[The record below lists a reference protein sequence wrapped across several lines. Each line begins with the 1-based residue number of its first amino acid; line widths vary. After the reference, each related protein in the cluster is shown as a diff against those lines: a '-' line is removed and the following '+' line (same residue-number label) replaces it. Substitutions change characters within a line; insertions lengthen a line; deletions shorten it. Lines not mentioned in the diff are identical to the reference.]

1 MNCAA
6 ADLSEQNGMKVSWS
20 KRLQGTR
27 PGLLLAILLIM
38 SGCVSGPDGPDM
50 GGIYNVLAQAED
62 PYRNPVIL
70 IPGTMG
76 SRLIDQDKD
85 EVIWGVF
92 GPSSSPNSPG
102 YARQIAL
109 PMSPG
114 KSLAELHDNVTPDGA
129 LDRVKFSV
137 IGLDIERKAYFYLL
151 STLGIAGYR
160 DERLGVV
167 NAIDYGDLHYTCFQ
181 YDYDWRR
188 DLVESAQRLHEFI
201 LARRTYVQR
210 ETEKKYGI
218 VDLDV
223 HFDIVALSM
232 GGLVAR
238 YYLRYGAAELP
249 ADGSLPEL
257 TWEGAKYVDNLI
269 LVATPNAGS
278 TNALI
283 NLANGF
289 KFGPFLA
296 RYDSALIG
304 THPSAYQLLP
314 RSRHEVLVDEQ
325 TNQPLATDIYDP
337 DLWVSMNWGLA
348 NPDHDDVLSNLLPG
362 ITDAGERRNIALDHL
377 QKSLSRARQ
386 FTAAL
391 DVPASPPKGVSLF
404 LMAGD
409 AKPTDAVAS
418 VNQQTGKIKVQEKRA
433 GDGRVLRSSALMD
446 ERTAENR
453 QSRLISP
460 IAWTSVQFLYED
472 HLGLTKDPVFADNL
486 LYYLWERPTEA
497 RD

>member
-1 MNCAA
+1 MWH
-6 ADLSEQNGMKVSWS
+6 KPS
-20 KRLQGTR
+20 KRFLSMLTM
-27 PGLLLAILLIM
+27 LVI
-38 SGCVSGPDGPDM
+38 SGCITGPRGPDIGE
-50 GGIYNVLAQAED
+50 IYNILAQSED

-76 SRLIDQDKD
+76 SRLLDQDED

-92 GPSSSPNSPG
+92 GPSNSPNTPS

-109 PMSPG
+109 PMARN
-114 KSLAELHDNVTPDGA
+114 KSLAELQDNVVPDGA
-129 LDRVKFSV
+129 LDRVKFSI
-137 IGLDIERKAYFYLL
+137 IGLEIERKAYFYLL

-160 DERLGVV
+160 DERLGVL
-167 NAIDYGDLHYTCFQ
+167 NAIDYGNLHYTCFQ
-181 YDYDWRR
+181 FSYDWRR
-188 DLVESAQRLHEFI
+188 DLVESARLLHKFI
-201 LARRTYVQR
+201 LAKRAYVQR

-223 HFDIVALSM
+223 HFDIVAHSM

-238 YYLRYGAAELP
+238 YYLRYGTAELP

-257 TWEGAKYVDNLI
+257 TWEGAKYVDNLVM
-269 LVATPNAGS
+269 VATPNAGS
-278 TNALI
+278 TNTLI

-314 RSRHEVLVDEQ
+314 RSRHGVLVDEE
-325 TNQPLATDIYDP
+325 TNLPLTADIFNP
-337 DLWVSMNWGLA
+337 NLWVRMNWGLA
-348 NPDHDDVLSNLLPG
+348 DPTHDSMLSTLLPEVS
-362 ITDAGERRNIALDHL
+362 DPNERRRIALDHL
-377 QKSLSRARQ
+377 QKSLHRARQ

-391 DVPASPPKGVSLF
+391 DVPAAPPRGVALF

-418 VNQQTGKIKVQEKRA
+418 VNQQTGKIRVRVKRA

-446 ERTAENR
+446 ERTADNR

-486 LYYLWERPTEA
+486 LYYLWERPVES
-497 RD
+497 RDEPPL

>member
-1 MNCAA
+1 
-6 ADLSEQNGMKVSWS
+6 MKNDRTKMSRIFHTS
-20 KRLQGTR
+20 LQ
-27 PGLLLAILLIM
+27 LLTSLVM
-38 SGCVSGPDGPDM
+38 SGCVTGPDGPDM

-76 SRLIDQDKD
+76 SRLVDQDTD

-92 GPSSSPNSPG
+92 GPGSSPNSPD

-109 PMSPG
+109 PMSLD
-114 KSLAELHDNVTPDGA
+114 SNLAELHDNVISDGA

-160 DERLGVV
+160 DERLGIL

-201 LARRTYVQR
+201 LAKRAYVQR

-223 HFDIVALSM
+223 RFDIVAHSM
-232 GGLVAR
+232 GGLIAR

-257 TWEGAKYVDNLI
+257 TWEGAKYVDNLV

-296 RYDSALIG
+296 RYDSTLIG

-314 RSRHEVLVDEQ
+314 RSRHEVLVDEE
-325 TNQPLATDIYDP
+325 TSQPLAADIYDP
-337 DLWVSMNWGLA
+337 ELWVRMNWGLA
-348 NPDHDDVLSNLLPG
+348 NPAHDKILSNLLPD
-362 ITDAGERRNIALDHL
+362 IVDPDERRLIALDHL
-377 QKSLSRARQ
+377 QKSLHRARQ
-386 FTAAL
+386 FTKAL
-391 DVPASPPKGVSLF
+391 DIPASPPRGVSLF

-418 VNQQTGKIKVQEKRA
+418 VNQQTGKIKVREKRA

-446 ERTAENR
+446 ERTEANR

-486 LYYLWERPTEA
+486 LYYLWERPA
-497 RD
+497 VSRD